1 MEVDCKFQRA
11 YVLPGFCIVAIFTIN
26 SGSSSLKFGL
36 YDGDGERLLL
46 SGKAEEVGHASG
58 ILIMMDAEGREIAR
72 EENHFPS
79 QEQALAAASTQIARH
94 STEKVTAIGHRI
106 VHGGP
111 HLGEHCALTAEVLA
125 TLERSVHF
133 APLHIPSAVALI
145 RASEREFPGVPQFA
159 CFDTQFHNT
168 MPPEAYT
175 YPLPRAYRDAGVR
188 RYGFHGLSYE
198 AIVRL
203 LGDDLPGKL
212 IVAHLGSGCSICA
225 IAEGKSIDTSM
236 GLSPTGGVPMATRSG
251 DLDPAVGLL
260 LQRKFSP
267 QNSALTPDELE
278 ALVNHGSGLEAL
290 AGESDMRLLM
300 QRAASGDAQAMLA
313 TDIFARSVA
322 KTIAA
327 YATVLGGFEML
338 VFTGGIGEH
347 GAPVRKNIC
356 ARLAT
361 LGVEVASE
369 SEAEKTP
376 GIISK
381 AASRVKVRVMTT
393 DEDGQIARH
402 VARMSRLHA

>member
-1 MEVDCKFQRA
+1 M
-11 YVLPGFCIVAIFTIN
+11 
-26 SGSSSLKFGL
+26 
-36 YDGDGERLLL
+36 
-46 SGKAEEVGHASG
+46 
-58 ILIMMDAEGREIAR
+58 
-72 EENHFPS
+72 
-79 QEQALAAASTQIARH
+79 
-94 STEKVTAIGHRI
+94 
-106 VHGGP
+106 
-111 HLGEHCALTAEVLA
+111 TAEVLA
-125 TLERSVHF
+125 TLECSVHF
-133 APLHIPSAVALI
+133 APLHIPPAVALI
-145 RASEREFPGVPQFA
+145 RATEREFPGIPQFA

-175 YPLPRAYRDAGVR
+175 YPLPGSYRDAGVR

-198 AIVRL
+198 SIVRL
-203 LGDDLPGKL
+203 LGDDLPAKL

-225 IAEGKSIDTSM
+225 IAEGSSIDTSM

-267 QNSALTPDELE
+267 QNPALTPDELE

-290 AGESDMRLLM
+290 AGESDMRLLT

-322 KTIAA
+322 KIIAA
-327 YATVLGGFEML
+327 YATILGGFEML

-347 GAPVRKNIC
+347 SAPVRKNIC

-381 AASRVKVRVMTT
+381 AASRVNVRVIAT